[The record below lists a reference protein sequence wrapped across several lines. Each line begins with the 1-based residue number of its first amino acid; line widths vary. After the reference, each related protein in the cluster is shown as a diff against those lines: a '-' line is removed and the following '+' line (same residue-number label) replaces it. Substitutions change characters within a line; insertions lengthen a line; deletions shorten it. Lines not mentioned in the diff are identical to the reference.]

1 MSERTPCNV
10 HASTLMQAL
19 AIFFFSSRR
28 RHTRSDRDWSSD
40 VCSSD
45 LRHVEAAEEPALD
58 HQCLTRLEAGERLEG
73 GLETEQLIRAAGR
86 LRDGVVEGGDGQST
100 ATVLRDRKST
110 RLNSSHDQISYAVFF
125 FKKKKQ
131 AYILGD
137 YDAPLMEFVL
147 DSFQV
152 IQILGLLGVQEDQA
166 IRSRNFRQD
175 LRRVYLD
182 DLDLG
187 F

>member
-125 FKKKKQ
+125 FKKKTRLNSSHDQISYAVFCLKKKKNNQSQPHKKLTMRSQHTTQNAIQSSSTRHITPAQ
-131 AYILGD
+131 A
-137 YDAPLMEFVL
+137 A
-147 DSFQV
+147 
-152 IQILGLLGVQEDQA
+152 
-166 IRSRNFRQD
+166 RS
-175 LRRVYLD
+175 
-182 DLDLG
+182 
-187 F
+187 